1 MQAAQALTPCHLRS
15 ALPAAAADLLLLY
28 ASTHHWLTCG
38 ERHAPPVPTRRA
50 RCLPAHLPQP
60 QHAPAG
66 PTVIPAIATHRYN
79 LRSLWLAERGYRTIV
94 SSPVPL
100 NLEDLTLDR
109 AAGTHSAD
117 AAAALLARA
126 DAQRAEENG
135 LVEEEEEEEEPQ
147 PEPEPSGGGGG
158 SKPASRAG
166 SMQDVSAAATAGSEA
181 EGGALGELIWLGWL
195 WCGHAGRQL
204 VCCAAGTSRVLCRS
218 ALSCHLRLH
227 QTGHQVPL
235 PPTSSFPP
243 AASALCKV
251 YRPLYVWGQLSSWFK
266 QTVND
271 PTASLSAE
279 RRGTASLPDLESAFA
294 GGQAR
299 YSPKVGPAAASG
311 EVLL

>member
-1 MQAAQALTPCHLRS
+1 MSVLHCLVQRAVHSAFLLTCFNHSMP
-15 ALPAAAADLLLLY
+15 LPAQLLFLL
-28 ASTHHWLTCG
+28 C
-38 ERHAPPVPTRRA
+38 
-50 RCLPAHLPQP
+50 
-60 QHAPAG
+60 
-66 PTVIPAIATHRYN
+66 THRYK

-181 EGGALGELIWLGWL
+181 EGGALGERIWLGWV
-195 WCGHAGRQL
+195 WCGVAGRQL
-204 VCCAAGTSRVLCRS
+204 VCCAAGASRVLCR
-218 ALSCHLRLH
+218 AAPCCNLRLR
-227 QTGHQVPL
+227 QTGRHFSL
-235 PPTSSFPP
+235 PPPPPFPP
-243 AASALCKV
+243 AASALRKV

-311 EVLL
+311 EALFNCCCCGKSCSCNGLSDGLWIAQSAALHSHVA